1 MMNIKRLISCIDDAF
16 QYLAI
21 IYFYLSST
29 YHILRSKVPEFYVAN
44 DSSSFINQLMKHN
57 GSLSRC

>member
-44 DSSSFINQLMKHN
+44 DSSSFNQLMKHN
-57 GSLSRC
+57 GSISRC